1 MGGKIERDFPTGII
15 FFEIA
20 VFGIANALTIDTRN
34 GLGIGKRRRIDRR
47 GSVEV
52 STISITVV
60 GPEDSKSV
68 DLPSDAPLN
77 QILPDLVE
85 LVGAEQIQKKTEND
99 EATMWSLAPA
109 SGRPLPPASS
119 LRSSGI
125 LEGATL
131 YLSPWRQK
139 DPKPSPVS
147 NGDKMSPPQRT
158 RAVLPERMTFTR
170 RLAATV
176 KALVKSPAAER
187 LPPAYDFR
195 NHPEPKET
203 EAKEPSLPVAGPTP
217 AALTKLRTPAPSQR
231 ARRKWRSTN
240 YLEQLEEAI
249 VSPRLKR
256 CATIAVVS
264 PKGGVGKTTTTALLG
279 TLLALL
285 RRDRV
290 VAIDTN
296 PDYGSLGRVLAPGQT
311 ICVDDVLEQLG
322 DSRLSLTALDAQLGR
337 APHGLMVLPAP
348 TDPSR
353 MQKLDYASYVE
364 VIERLKDF
372 VGIVV
377 LDCGTGLQDAAARA
391 AMATCDQLV
400 LVTDSEPAAASLVAE
415 AAVLLGKARKPI
427 TLVVNKMPHSGSSLD
442 LERFCR
448 FVPHAHGM
456 CVLPSEPQAAA
467 RLAAAEFSWRDA
479 PESLQRAC
487 RELAVSMISDWPR
500 LGLTL

>member
-1 MGGKIERDFPTGII
+1 
-15 FFEIA
+15 
-20 VFGIANALTIDTRN
+20 
-34 GLGIGKRRRIDRR
+34 LGFSKRGQFIRRGRID
-47 GSVEV
+47 V

-60 GPEDSKSV
+60 GPEDSRSV

-77 QILPDLVE
+77 QLLPDLVE
-85 LVGAEQIQKKTEND
+85 LVGAEEVAQDKES

-131 YLSPWRQK
+131 YLSPWREK
-139 DPKPSPVS
+139 DPKPSPAS
-147 NGDKMSPPQRT
+147 NGDKLSPPQRT
-158 RAVLPERMTFTR
+158 RAALPQRMSLSR
-170 RLAATV
+170 RLTATV
-176 KALVKSPAAER
+176 RALVESPSIDDQ
-187 LPPAYDFR
+187 LSPAYDFR
-195 NHPEPKET
+195 NQPEPKGA
-203 EAKEPSLPVAGPTP
+203 EAKELSLPVAGPTP
-217 AALTKLRTPAPSQR
+217 AALTKLRTPPPSQR
-231 ARRKWRSTN
+231 ARHKWRSTN
-240 YLEQLEEAI
+240 YLEQLEASI
-249 VSPRLKR
+249 ASPRLRR

-311 ICVDDVLEQLG
+311 ICVDDVLERLG
-322 DSRLSLTALDAQLGR
+322 DSQLSLTALDAQLGR

-353 MQKLDYASYVE
+353 MQKLDYPSYVE

-456 CVLPSEPQAAA
+456 CVLPSEPEAAA
-467 RLAAAEFSWRDA
+467 RLATAEFSWRDA

-487 RELAVSMISDWPR
+487 RELAVALISDWPR

>member
-1 MGGKIERDFPTGII
+1 M
-15 FFEIA
+15 
-20 VFGIANALTIDTRN
+20 
-34 GLGIGKRRRIDRR
+34 
-47 GSVEV
+47 

-60 GPEDSKSV
+60 GPEDAKSV

-77 QILPDLVE
+77 QLLPDLVE
-85 LVGAEQIQKKTEND
+85 LVGAEEIKHNNERG

-131 YLSPWRQK
+131 YLSPFRQK
-139 DPKPSPVS
+139 DPKPSPAS

-158 RAVLPERMTFTR
+158 QAALPERMSFTR
-170 RLAATV
+170 RLSATV
-176 KALVKSPAAER
+176 KTLVESPAAGQP

-195 NHPEPKET
+195 NQPEPKGDDT
-203 EAKEPSLPVAGPTP
+203 KEPSLPVSGPTP
-217 AALTKLRTPAPSQR
+217 AALTKLRTPPPSQR

-249 VSPRLKR
+249 VSPRLSR

-353 MQKLDYASYVE
+353 MQKLDYPSYVE

-442 LERFCR
+442 LERFSR

-467 RLAAAEFSWRDA
+467 RLATAEFSWRDA

-487 RELAVSMISDWPR
+487 RELAVALISDWSR

>member
-1 MGGKIERDFPTGII
+1 M
-15 FFEIA
+15 
-20 VFGIANALTIDTRN
+20 
-34 GLGIGKRRRIDRR
+34 
-47 GSVEV
+47 

-60 GPEDSKSV
+60 GPEDSRSI
-68 DLPSDAPLN
+68 DLPSDAPLTKL
-77 QILPDLVE
+77 LPDLVE
-85 LVGAEQIQKKTEND
+85 LVAADNVEPSD

-131 YLSPWRQK
+131 YLSPFRQK
-139 DPKPSPVS
+139 DPKPSPVR

-158 RAVLPERMTFTR
+158 QAALPQRMSFGR
-170 RLAATV
+170 RVTATV
-176 KALVKSPAAER
+176 KALVKTPPAEEQ

-195 NHPEPKET
+195 NPSEPKGA
-203 EAKEPSLPVAGPTP
+203 EAKEPPLPVAGPTP
-217 AALTKLRTPAPSQR
+217 AALTKLRTPPPSQR

-249 VSPRLKR
+249 VSPRLSR

-311 ICVDDVLEQLG
+311 IFVDDVLEQLG

-353 MQKLDYASYVE
+353 MQKLDYHSYVE

-448 FVPHAHGM
+448 FVPHAQGM
-456 CVLPSEPQAAA
+456 CVLPSEPLAAA
-467 RLAAAEFSWRDA
+467 RLATAEFSWRDA
-479 PESLQRAC
+479 PESLQRSC
-487 RELAVSMISDWPR
+487 RELAVSLISDWPR